1 MAALIGAY
9 FALVS
14 PIRFQTPSIGDY
26 FYLSVV
32 ALHLAWGCALF
43 AAARRLSP
51 DSHVLLP
58 RSAEFLFTYTFLL
71 FWVLYA
77 FALNAN
83 MDYVQRFIQS
93 GGELTLALDTASE
106 RLEVAVRFIPFL
118 AVNLAHYVAVRVRIP
133 RRTDGA
139 LRPRGGRLGDRFRR
153 DRPSPDAP
161 GPELVRQDAPWRRVV
176 RRWALPLALLSSAL
190 SGVALPSFVAEN
202 GIWILGWIAMVPL
215 FLVFSASGFWGGVFY
230 GLVYGVFRLVLT
242 NFWLA
247 TFSLVSLQFAVLVF
261 LVFYGLFFPILMVF
275 YHGAPRFRL
284 VILPLGWTLFEYLRS
299 SGFLGYPWALT
310 AHSQYS
316 VLPIIQIASVTGV
329 WGVSFLVILVNAV
342 FAHAL
347 IRRFDQPHGGGISA
361 GALRSPLDTVAA
373 TLAGLALLGYAG
385 SIAMTFGTAQD
396 RNPPAPQVRV
406 ALIQQNSDP
415 RKHEYNRTFN
425 SLRRLTDE
433 ALRENP
439 DIVIWSETAFVPN
452 IRRWGAE
459 EPTSSRYARLVDRF
473 LTYQD
478 SINTWLVTGNDDYE
492 IVTDEDGREIDRLN
506 YNAAVLFD
514 DDGNRVDT
522 YRKIKLV
529 PFTEYF
535 PYQESLPWVY
545 QLLLE
550 FDTHFWEPG
559 VERTVFEHPEFTFST
574 PICFE
579 DVFPNE
585 VRRFVLAGAEVIA
598 NMSNDYWSL
607 TPVQAKQHFVAGIF
621 RAVENRRPIVRAT
634 ASGVTAQVDRFGR
647 IKATVPTYSEEYL
660 VADVTIPPDRFTIY
674 TRWGDWFP
682 LASGVVLILLLVA
695 SLVRPGATAQRRG

>member
-1 MAALIGAY
+1 
-9 FALVS
+9 
-14 PIRFQTPSIGDY
+14 
-26 FYLSVV
+26 
-32 ALHLAWGCALF
+32 
-43 AAARRLSP
+43 
-51 DSHVLLP
+51 
-58 RSAEFLFTYTFLL
+58 
-71 FWVLYA
+71 
-77 FALNAN
+77 
-83 MDYVQRFIQS
+83 
-93 GGELTLALDTASE
+93 
-106 RLEVAVRFIPFL
+106 
-118 AVNLAHYVAVRVRIP
+118 
-133 RRTDGA
+133 
-139 LRPRGGRLGDRFRR
+139 
-153 DRPSPDAP
+153 
-161 GPELVRQDAPWRRVV
+161 
-176 RRWALPLALLSSAL
+176 L
-190 SGVALPSFVAEN
+190 SGLALPSFAAED
-202 GIWILGWIAMVPL
+202 GIWVLGWLAMVPL
-215 FLVFSASGFWGGVFY
+215 FLVFSATGFWGGVFY
-230 GLVYGVFRLVLT
+230 GVVYGLFRLVLT

-261 LVFYGLFFPILMVF
+261 LFFYGLFFPILMVF

-284 VILPLGWTLFEYLRS
+284 VILPLAWTLFEYLRS

-310 AHSQYS
+310 APSQYS
-316 VLPIIQIASVTGV
+316 VLPIIQISAVTGV
-329 WGVSFLVILVNAV
+329 WGVSFLVILVNAA

-347 IRRFDQPHGGGISA
+347 VRRLDRPHLGGAPA
-361 GALRSPLDTVAA
+361 GGLQSPLGTVGA
-373 TLAGLALLGYAG
+373 TAVGLALLAYAG
-385 SIAMTFGTAQD
+385 SVAMAFGSAYDHNRPSRAERGESREAAEAEEAEAEEAGPSDLRTE
-396 RNPPAPQVRV
+396 RTPAPQVRV

-415 RKHEYNRTFN
+415 RKHEYTRTLN
-425 SLRRLTDE
+425 SLRGLTDE

-473 LTYQD
+473 LTYQS

-492 IVTDEDGREIDRLN
+492 LVTDEEGREIDRLN

-559 VERTVFEHPEFTFST
+559 VDRTVFEHPKFTFST

-585 VRRFVLAGAEVIA
+585 VRLFVLAGAEVIA

-621 RAVENRRPIVRAT
+621 RAVENRRPVVRAT
-634 ASGVTAQVDRFGR
+634 ASGTTGHVDRFGR

-682 LASGVVLILLLVA
+682 LASGVVLILLLMV
-695 SLVRPGATAQRRG
+695 SLMRPGVTGRRNG